1 MPVRPPFRLTSD
13 DSSLE
18 GYVCMYPWLSNVSTA
33 NACVTSDNRNAIV
46 TLLCVGGLALGWVDA
61 ICLTS
66 LSVALKDQH
75 MIGAAIGVASS
86 IRTTISTAAATIFT
100 TILTNRLASTIPAL
114 VPPALLAAGLPATSV
129 TDFLTFLTTAPAQ
142 LSEVPGVNA
151 TIIEA
156 GTAAYRTANA
166 NAYST
171 VYLST
176 IAFSALGVIFSFLS
190 PEVDSKLNDDV
201 RTRLKT

>member
-129 TDFLTFLTTAPAQ
+129 TDFLTFLTAAPAQ
-142 LSEVPGVNA
+142 LS
-151 TIIEA
+151 
-156 GTAAYRTANA
+156 
-166 NAYST
+166 
-171 VYLST
+171 
-176 IAFSALGVIFSFLS
+176 
-190 PEVDSKLNDDV
+190 
-201 RTRLKT
+201 